1 MADLSTERYIEMP
14 KFNKRED
21 ELVTMFDKWM
31 YVLRNLSRLL
41 ERPKALQ
48 DRVFQKVFEQAE
60 IAQYSLE
67 ERREYEASVKNYWD
81 YFSTVSTAEKKGRAE
96 GRAERSQEIARNLRS
111 MGLPIADIIKATG
124 LTSEEI
130 AAL

>member
-1 MADLSTERYIEMP
+1 MP

-60 IAQYSLE
+60 IAQYPP
-67 ERREYEASVKNYWD
+67 
-81 YFSTVSTAEKKGRAE
+81 
-96 GRAERSQEIARNLRS
+96 RS
-111 MGLPIADIIKATG
+111 
-124 LTSEEI
+124 
-130 AAL
+130 AANMRPA